1 MDFDREAVDDDI
13 VTLLWEKD
21 FQNIH
26 YIVDE
31 AFLVDVDEEDYE
43 TKVESEVKEKITG
56 VDDLMRAYADGFKEE
71 DVKGISIVPLTDK
84 DLQMLVVISKIHLC
98 FSKMPSSFP

>member
-1 MDFDREAVDDDI
+1 MKIIALDFDREAVDDDI

-21 FQNIH
+21 FQNIQ

-43 TKVESEVKEKITG
+43 TKAERRGK
-56 VDDLMRAYADGFKEE
+56 R
-71 DVKGISIVPLTDK
+71 KGYR
-84 DLQMLVVISKIHLC
+84 C
-98 FSKMPSSFP
+98 R